1 MLHTRDM
8 VYTKFCGFPTAS
20 NDRLAV
26 IGNEGILFSMSHL
39 NEAFLVSS
47 HIKGPSAVSLET
59 LDFSSGHLEN
69 DFSIRLFYH
78 EAQTGTQYTI
88 MSKEIVHEASY
99 DRKPDGTLTR
109 SGDII
114 VDARPRVI
122 QCSPSTASVHV
133 RSSYIDMGVQESEK
147 AYVKRGLKRVHV
159 SRSGMVVSDGNC
171 ITSMDHFGRI
181 VSST

>member
-1 MLHTRDM
+1 
-8 VYTKFCGFPTAS
+8 
-20 NDRLAV
+20 
-26 IGNEGILFSMSHL
+26 MSVRQSR
-39 NEAFLVSS
+39 N
-47 HIKGPSAVSLET
+47 
-59 LDFSSGHLEN
+59 
-69 DFSIRLFYH
+69 
-78 EAQTGTQYTI
+78 
-88 MSKEIVHEASY
+88 
-99 DRKPDGTLTR
+99 
-109 SGDII
+109 GDVT

-122 QCSPSTASVHV
+122 QCSPSTTAVFV